1 MNYVLMQTSLDL
13 NTLDLKTDILKSNM
27 NYDEAKKQLDKAVR
41 KAKKKLKL
49 MFDYADV
56 EVVQEVDD
64 EAMLE
69 ASYNLGECFYQESYK
84 IFNLEEY
91 N

>member
-1 MNYVLMQTSLDL
+1 M
-13 NTLDLKTDILKSNM
+13 
-27 NYDEAKKQLDKAVR
+27 VR
-41 KAKKKLKL
+41 KVKKKLKL
-49 MFDYADV
+49 MFDYADI

-69 ASYNLGECFYQESYK
+69 ASYNSGECFYQESYK